1 MNDSLPKLNLDL
13 KKSRSPDLEIIDLD
27 ADDKDDDTDMN
38 LSKENCNKEEEVGCE
53 RLTIN
58 KDRNNNSNGKNG
70 GAASAAVGDQVK
82 GLARCFRTSYVKGGS
97 GARVAECQP
106 YICVK
111 KGQMW
116 KNWAL
121 LMG

>member
-27 ADDKDDDTDMN
+27 AEDDMN
-38 LSKENCNKEEEVGCE
+38 FSKERCNKEEDVGD
-53 RLTIN
+53 RLMIN

-82 GLARCFRTSYVKGGS
+82 GLARCFRTSNIKGGS